1 MAQVRIEN
9 VNKIY
14 PNGAQAVFDFNL
26 DINDHEFI
34 VFVGPSGCGKSTT
47 LRMIAGLEDITS
59 GKVYID
65 GKLVNYVQPKD
76 RHIAMVF
83 QSYAL
88 YPNMSV
94 YDNLAFGLKMRK
106 RKYPLLDKE
115 NQQVIGIDKK
125 KVKELTKELK
135 FYERRLKI
143 AKDET
148 KKNEIQNK
156 LSILEKELTEAK
168 TNEVPLYHLR
178 YMTKTEIHKKVMEA
192 AKILQIEEYL
202 ARKPKALSGGQRQ
215 RVAIGR
221 AIVRHPKLFLMD
233 EPLSNLDAKLRL
245 QMRQEILRIHNA
257 INATTIYVTHDQ
269 TEAMT
274 MASRIVVMSKGHIQQ
289 IGEPRE
295 IYEHPKNKY
304 VASFIGTPA
313 MNFVDGKVNNGNII
327 INDKILTLDDDK
339 KSKLS
344 SYNEKE
350 VCVGIRPEAIEF
362 SDDGLFECKVDT
374 VELVGVEKL
383 VHFKFNDL
391 HFIAKVKNNVN
402 IKVNEIRKFNFKTKY
417 LHVFD
422 KESEEALF

>member
-115 NQQVIGIDKK
+115 NKQVIGIDKK

-135 FYERRLKI
+135 FYERRFKRV
-143 AKDET
+143 KEET
-148 KKNEIQNK
+148 KKSEMQNK
-156 LSILEKELTEAK
+156 ISTLEKELNEAE

-178 YMTKTEIHKKVMEA
+178 YMTKAEIHEKVMEA

-339 KSKLS
+339 KIKLS

-350 VCVGIRPEAIEF
+350 VCIGIRPEAIEF
-362 SDDGLFECKVDT
+362 SDDGLFECKVDA

-383 VHFKFNDL
+383 VHFKFNNL
-391 HFIAKVKNNVN
+391 YFIAKVKNNVN

-417 LHVFD
+417 IHVFD

>member
-115 NQQVIGIDKK
+115 NKQVIGIDKK

-135 FYERRLKI
+135 FYERRLKRV
-143 AKDET
+143 KEET
-148 KKNEIQNK
+148 KKSKMQNK
-156 LSILEKELTEAK
+156 ISTLEKELNEAK

-178 YMTKTEIHKKVMEA
+178 YMTKAEIHEKVMEA

-274 MASRIVVMSKGHIQQ
+274 MATRIVVMSKGHIQQ
-289 IGEPRE
+289 IGGPRE

-313 MNFVDGKVNNGNII
+313 MNFIDGRVNKGNII
-327 INDKILTLDDDK
+327 INDKTLSLDDDK

-391 HFIAKVKNNVN
+391 YFIAKVKNNVN

>member
-14 PNGAQAVFDFNL
+14 PNGAQAVYDFNL
-26 DINDHEFI
+26 DIKDHEFI

-65 GKLVNYVQPKD
+65 NKLVNYVQPKD

-106 RKYPLLDKE
+106 RKYPLLDK
-115 NQQVIGIDKK
+115 NNTQIIAIDKK
-125 KVKELTKELK
+125 KVKELSKEIK
-135 FYERRLKI
+135 FYEHRLKKC
-143 AKDET
+143 KDEN
-148 KKNEIQNK
+148 KKEEIQNK
-156 LSILEKELTEAK
+156 LLFLSKELEESK
-168 TNEVPLYHLR
+168 TKEVPLYHLR
-178 YMTKTEIHKKVMEA
+178 YMTKAEIHEKVMDA

-313 MNFVDGKVNNGNII
+313 MNFINGKIVDGNIV
-327 INDKILTLDDDK
+327 INDKKLVLDDCQKDK
-339 KSKLS
+339 LIN
-344 SYNEKE
+344 YANKE
-350 VCVGIRPEAIEF
+350 VCVGVRPEAIEF
-362 SDDGLFECKVDT
+362 LNDGIFECKIDT

-383 VHFKFNDL
+383 VHFQFNKQN
-391 HFIAKVKNNVN
+391 FIAKAKNNIE
-402 IKVNEIRKFNFKTKY
+402 IKTGEIKKISFKTKY

-422 KESEEALF
+422 KDTEDALF

>member
-115 NQQVIGIDKK
+115 NKQVIGVDNKK
-125 KVKELTKELK
+125 IKELTKELK
-135 FYERRLKI
+135 FYERRFKRV
-143 AKDET
+143 KEET
-148 KKNEIQNK
+148 KKSEMQNK
-156 LSILEKELTEAK
+156 ISTLEKELNEAK

-178 YMTKTEIHKKVMEA
+178 YMTKAEIHEKVLEA
-192 AKILQIEEYL
+192 A
-202 ARKPKALSGGQRQ
+202 
-215 RVAIGR
+215 
-221 AIVRHPKLFLMD
+221 
-233 EPLSNLDAKLRL
+233 
-245 QMRQEILRIHNA
+245 
-257 INATTIYVTHDQ
+257 
-269 TEAMT
+269 
-274 MASRIVVMSKGHIQQ
+274 
-289 IGEPRE
+289 
-295 IYEHPKNKY
+295 
-304 VASFIGTPA
+304 
-313 MNFVDGKVNNGNII
+313 
-327 INDKILTLDDDK
+327 
-339 KSKLS
+339 
-344 SYNEKE
+344 
-350 VCVGIRPEAIEF
+350 
-362 SDDGLFECKVDT
+362 
-374 VELVGVEKL
+374 
-383 VHFKFNDL
+383 
-391 HFIAKVKNNVN
+391 
-402 IKVNEIRKFNFKTKY
+402 
-417 LHVFD
+417 
-422 KESEEALF
+422 

>member
-115 NQQVIGIDKK
+115 NKQVIGVDNKK
-125 KVKELTKELK
+125 IKELTKELK
-135 FYERRLKI
+135 FYERRFKRV
-143 AKDET
+143 KEET
-148 KKNEIQNK
+148 KKSEMQNK
-156 LSILEKELTEAK
+156 ISTLEKELNEAK
-168 TNEVPLYHLR
+168 MSEVPLYHLR
-178 YMTKTEIHKKVMEA
+178 YMTKAEIHEKVMEA

-339 KSKLS
+339 KSELS

-383 VHFKFNDL
+383 VHFKFNNL
-391 HFIAKVKNNVN
+391 YFIAKVKNNVN

-417 LHVFD
+417 IHVFD